1 MPFLQK
7 KHHAAIISYIYIY
20 MFGCHSVPILAQA
33 FFAQPVWLSFA
44 RQVPRGPALAM
55 AMVKLFLFWAC
66 GTADLVTDIM
76 FLSLAVEDF
85 FSDSLDSGTDTGR
98 LAFDLSCIVL
108 LVWISLWHL
117 CKGIS
122 VCIKMGLGDLGHTA
136 DQLADDDVSTANSP
150 FLLFVYLCKPSGL
163 RPYSDF
169 IETSHPWSCRML
181 LDLVNQDIPS
191 LVLNIVDTWVFNNS
205 SPINTAS
212 IISSIASIVLSWWM
226 IRRSDV
232 GWNSKP
238 NMANARTADGVSA
251 VTSVIG
257 VAEAAIQA
265 WQLSG
270 GVKCAVSVC
279 SVMPAKTSPPGLS
292 RLVKKCLDVP
302 EVCNGDMVILE
313 LRHSLLQPCSPWM
326 HIKGEG
332 LLSSIVHHPVA
343 NMFLLV
349 PRASCKRYTIQIY
362 TKTTMFVDDFHGYP
376 YVEQEVMGLPQIESS
391 LFDHALGRFLWS

>member
-1 MPFLQK
+1 
-7 KHHAAIISYIYIY
+7 

-44 RQVPRGPALAM
+44 RQVPRGLSLAM

-66 GTADLVTDIM
+66 GTTDLVTDVM
-76 FLSLAVEDF
+76 FLSSKVAAEDYC
-85 FSDSLDSGTDTGR
+85 SLDSGTGR
-98 LAFDLSCIVL
+98 FAFDMSCGIFLGL
-108 LVWISLWHL
+108 LSLWHL
-117 CKGIS
+117 VKGMC
-122 VCIKMGLGDLGHTA
+122 VCVDMGLGTTA
-136 DQLADDDVSTANSP
+136 DRLADDFASTANSP
-150 FLLFVYLCKPSGL
+150 FLLFVYLCKPTGL
-163 RPYSDF
+163 QPYSDF

-181 LDLVNQDIPS
+181 LDLVIQDIPS

-205 SPINTAS
+205 SPINNAA
-212 IISSIASIVLSWWM
+212 IITSIASIVLSWWM

-270 GVKCAVSVC
+270 GVKCTVSVC

-313 LRHSLLQPCSPWM
+313 LRRSPLQPCSPWM

-332 LLSSIVHHPVA
+332 LLSSIVHHHVA
-343 NMFLLV
+343 NMFVLV
-349 PRASCKRYTIQIY
+349 PRGSCKRYTIQTIP
-362 TKTTMFVDDFHGYP
+362 KPQCLYP
-376 YVEQEVMGLPQIESS
+376 P
-391 LFDHALGRFLWS
+391 WN